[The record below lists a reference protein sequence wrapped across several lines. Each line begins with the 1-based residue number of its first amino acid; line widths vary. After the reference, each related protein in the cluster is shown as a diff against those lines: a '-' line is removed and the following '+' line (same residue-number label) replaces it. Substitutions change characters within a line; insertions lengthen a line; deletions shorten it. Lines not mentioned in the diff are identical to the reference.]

1 MLELKDV
8 CLLTV
13 DGKET
18 SPLSFNLQRGE
29 LVSLFCS
36 DASVAHSL
44 LQAIVGLCAVKS
56 GYITLHGECVTPL
69 SAPFLRQ
76 EMVYFPLQLQA
87 LHMTTEE
94 LFAQIVQATKKG
106 NVIDEKQLLVFWRDK
121 KIPKSCLTTLFN
133 ELNNEE
139 QQRVLLS
146 FASLLQKD
154 ITLIAIPD
162 NTQTLLPT
170 SDLLNEVRTM
180 ANNNGL
186 VILAT
191 NNEEVANGCN
201 KRININII

>member
-44 LQAIVGLCAVKS
+44 LQAIVGLYAVKS

-87 LHMTTEE
+87 LHLTTEE
-94 LFAQIVQATKKG
+94 LFAQIVQATKKE

-121 KIPKSCLTTLFN
+121 KIPKNHFTTLFN
-133 ELNNEE
+133 QLNNED

-154 ITLIAIPD
+154 ITLIAVPD
-162 NTQTLLPT
+162 DTQTLLPT
-170 SDLLNEVRTM
+170 SDLLNEVRSM
-180 ANNNGL
+180 ANNNEL

-201 KRININII
+201 KRININLI